1 MNPTQFQ
8 INTHTHTHT
17 QIGSEVNIAQR
28 YSIVNEKRGNA
39 INLIN

>member
-1 MNPTQFQ
+1 MNPIQFQ
-8 INTHTHTHT
+8 INTHTHIHT